1 VQLGTLAPLPERAA
15 WRHHTAREATEVVT
29 ARGLTDGWS
38 LSGVV
43 TGVEDGRPWSLA
55 YEIEVDD
62 SWRTRS
68 AWVGSLLPGD
78 PRELLLTRVG
88 ETWDAD
94 GRHLPALDGLVDVD
108 LEGSAMT
115 NTLPMHRTDLT
126 GRTAGPAAYVRL
138 DFSVRRLDQWYG
150 PAEPVA
156 SGGWTVAYE
165 APEFEADFDL
175 TYDASGLVVEYPG
188 LATRLL

>member
-1 VQLGTLAPLPERAA
+1 VQLGTLAPLPARAA
-15 WRHHTAREATEVVT
+15 WRHHTAREATEIVT
-29 ARGLTDGWS
+29 TRSLTDGWS

-43 TGVEDGRPWSLA
+43 TGVEEGHAWALS
-55 YEIEVDD
+55 YEIEVDG

-68 AWVGSLLPGD
+68 AWIGSLVPGD
-78 PRELLLTRVG
+78 PGEVLLTRDG
-88 ETWDAD
+88 EHWDVD
-94 GRHLPALDGLVDVD
+94 GHRQPDLDGLVDVD

-115 NTLPMHRTDLT
+115 NTLPMHRTDLAA
-126 GRTAGPAAYVRL
+126 RTAAPAVYVRL
-138 DFSVRRLDQWYG
+138 DLSVRRLDQWYG

-156 SGGWTVAYE
+156 RGGWTVAYE

-175 TYDASGLVVEYPG
+175 SYDASGLVVEYPG